1 MSTIS
6 KATIPENTRP
16 IMQGDIYKNVK
27 YSYIDSED
35 DSGVNV
41 VEFEFPLAVIISQ
54 ACDAIAMEQIIT
66 EQRGKPT
73 KFMPSVLL
81 CPIYDKTIAKKGEHL
96 LDAFSKLDL
105 VLEKE
110 DVYHSD
116 DYKVAQRDWHYRF
129 HALDV
134 VIDDKEVL
142 NNAIIDF
149 KHYFTVPMSYLVKHK
164 EDRIFHLDDLFA
176 EQLSLKFATF
186 ISRVAI
192 PD

>member
-1 MSTIS
+1 MSTYS
-6 KATIPENTRP
+6 KAIVPENARP

-35 DSGVNV
+35 DAGVNV

-54 ACDAIAMEQIIT
+54 ACDAISMEQIIT
-66 EQRGKPT
+66 EQKGKPA
-73 KFMPSVLL
+73 KFMPSILL
-81 CPIYDKTIAKKGEHL
+81 CPIYDRTVAKNGDHL
-96 LDAFSKLDL
+96 IDAFSKLDL
-105 VLEKE
+105 VLVKE
-110 DVYHSD
+110 DIYHSD
-116 DYKVAQRDWHYRF
+116 DYKVAQRDWHYRL
-129 HALDV
+129 HALEV
-134 VIDDKEVL
+134 VIDGKGVI

-164 EDRIFHLDDLFA
+164 EDRLFHLDDLYA